1 MGDRLD
7 QANTFDFIV
16 VGAGSA
22 GCVLA
27 NRLSESGKHT
37 VLLLEAGGRDT
48 SPWIH
53 IPLGYGKHFSNP
65 KVNWL
70 YSNEPDPAVA
80 DRRIPNP
87 RGKVLGGSSSING
100 LVYIRGQRE
109 DYDHWRQLGNE
120 GWSFDDVLPY
130 FRKSEDQERGES
142 EYHGVG
148 GPLGVSDSRTRHPLC
163 DAFIES
169 AVACGFKRTD
179 DFNGPAH
186 EGFGYMQLTARKGM
200 RSSTAVAFLRPAEK
214 RRNLTVV
221 TDAHATR
228 ILFEGRRATGVEY
241 AHGGQRVA
249 AHARGEIILSGG
261 AINSPQLLQLSGL
274 GPAGHLRDIGVEV
287 VADMPDVGR
296 NLQDHFNI
304 RMVYRCNRPITLN
317 DAVRHPIRGVREV
330 ANFALRRRGF
340 FAMGA
345 SVAAGFFKTDLA
357 LATPDIQVGI
367 TLFSAEKIGE
377 RLHPFPG
384 ISFIVRLLRPESH
397 GTIMARSADPFEAP
411 AIRPNF
417 LHAPRDGEAIARG
430 CQMSRKIATTGPLA
444 EYVEAEH
451 IPGDDVVSDAQ
462 MLEYLRHNGATS
474 FHPVGTCRMGP
485 DDRAVVDPRLRV
497 RGIEGLRV
505 ADASIMPRIV
515 SGNTNAP
522 TIMIGEK
529 ASAMILEDSR
539 G

>member
-1 MGDRLD
+1 ME

-27 NRLSESGKHT
+27 NRLSESGCHN

-53 IPLGYGKHFSNP
+53 IPLGYGKLFTDP

-70 YSNEPDPAVA
+70 YTNEPDPAVA
-80 DRRIPNP
+80 DRCIPNP

-100 LVYIRGQRE
+100 LVYTRGQRE

-120 GWSFDDVLPY
+120 GWSFDDVLPF

-142 EYHGVG
+142 EYHGTG
-148 GPLGVSDSRTRHPLC
+148 GPLSVSDSRTRHPLC

-179 DFNGPAH
+179 DFNGPQN
-186 EGFGYMQLTARKGM
+186 EGFGYAQLTARNGM
-200 RSSTAVAFLRPAEK
+200 RASAAVAFLRPAK
-214 RRNLTVV
+214 NRKNLSIV
-221 TDAHATR
+221 TGAHATR
-228 ILFEGRRATGVEY
+228 ILFDGRRATGVEY
-241 AHGGQRVA
+241 ARGGNRFVA
-249 AHARGEIILSGG
+249 EARGEVILSGG

-274 GPAGHLRDIGVEV
+274 GPAEHLRDIGVDV
-287 VADMPDVGR
+287 VADMPDVGA

-304 RMVYRCNRPITLN
+304 RLVYRCNRPITLN
-317 DAVRHPIRGVREV
+317 DAVRHPIRGAREV

-345 SVAAGFFKTDLA
+345 SVATGFFKTDPA
-357 LATPDIQVGI
+357 LATPDIQAGI

-384 ISFIVRLLRPESH
+384 VSFIVRLLRPESR
-397 GTIMARSADPFEAP
+397 GTIMAKTADPFEAP

-417 LHAPRDGEAIARG
+417 LHAPRDGETIARG
-430 CQMSRKIATTGPLA
+430 CQMAREIASKGPLA
-444 EYVEAEH
+444 DYVESEH
-451 IPGDDVVSDAQ
+451 IPGADVVSDDE
-462 MLEYLRHNGATS
+462 MLDYLRRYGATS

-485 DDRAVVDPRLRV
+485 DERAVVDSRLRV
-497 RGIEGLRV
+497 RGFEGLRV
-505 ADASIMPRIV
+505 ADASIMPKII
-515 SGNTNAP
+515 SANTNAP

-529 ASAMILEDSR
+529 ASAMILDDAR

>member
-1 MGDRLD
+1 M
-7 QANTFDFIV
+7 TYDFIV

-27 NRLSESGKHT
+27 NRLSELGQYN

-53 IPLGYGKHFSNP
+53 IPLGYGKHIHNP

-120 GWSFDDVLPY
+120 GWSFDDVLPF

-142 EYHGVG
+142 EYHGAG
-148 GPLGVSDSRTRHPLC
+148 GPLGVSDSRTRHPLA

-179 DFNGPAH
+179 DFNGPNH
-186 EGFGYMQLTARKGM
+186 EGFGYLQLTSRKGM
-200 RSSTAVAFLRPAEK
+200 RSSTAVAFLRPAK
-214 RRNLTVV
+214 NRKNLSIV
-221 TDAHATR
+221 TQAHATR
-228 ILFEGRRATGVEY
+228 VLFEGRRATGVEY
-241 AHGGQRVA
+241 VRRGQTIV
-249 AHARGEIILSGG
+249 AHARREVILSGG

-274 GPAGHLRDIGVEV
+274 GPAQHLRDIGVEV
-287 VADMPDVGR
+287 VADMPDVGS

-304 RMVYRCNRPITLN
+304 RLVYRCNQPITLN
-317 DAVRHPIRGVREV
+317 DAVRHPLRGAREV

-345 SVAAGFFKTDLA
+345 SVAAGFFRTDPA
-357 LATPDIQVGI
+357 LATPDIQTGI
-367 TLFSAEKIGE
+367 TLFSADKIGE
-377 RLHPFPG
+377 GLHRFPG
-384 ISFIVRLLRPESH
+384 ISMIVRLLRPESH

-430 CQMSRKIATTGPLA
+430 CQMSRQIALTGPLSEFVES
-444 EYVEAEH
+444 EY
-451 IPGDDVVSDAQ
+451 IPGADVVSDAD
-462 MLEYLRHNGATS
+462 MLDYLRHNGATS

-485 DDRAVVDPRLRV
+485 DERAVVDARLRV

-505 ADASIMPRIV
+505 ADASIMPKIV

-529 ASAMILEDSR
+529 ASTMILEDAR

>member
-1 MGDRLD
+1 M
-7 QANTFDFIV
+7 I
-16 VGAGSA
+16 S
-22 GCVLA
+22 
-27 NRLSESGKHT
+27 LSLGRQYN

-53 IPLGYGKHFSNP
+53 IPLGYGKHIHNP

-109 DYDHWRQLGNE
+109 DYDRWRQLGNE

-142 EYHGVG
+142 EYHGTG
-148 GPLGVSDSRTRHPLC
+148 GPLSVSDARTRHPLC

-169 AVACGFKRTD
+169 AVACGYGRTD
-179 DFNGPAH
+179 DFNGPNH
-186 EGFGYMQLTARKGM
+186 DGFGYLQLTSRKGM
-200 RSSTAVAFLRPAEK
+200 RASTAVAFLRPAK
-214 RRNLTVV
+214 NRKNLTIV
-221 TDAHATR
+221 TEAHATR
-228 ILFEGRRATGVEY
+228 VLFEGRRASGVEY
-241 AHGGQRVA
+241 QRRGQTVI
-249 AHARGEIILSGG
+249 AHARGEVILSGG

-274 GPAGHLRDIGVEV
+274 GPAQHLRDLGIDV
-287 VADMPDVGR
+287 VADMPDVGA

-304 RMVYRCNRPITLN
+304 RLVYRCNQPITLN
-317 DAVRHPIRGVREV
+317 DAVKHPLRGAREV

-345 SVAAGFFKTDLA
+345 SVAAGFFRTDPA
-357 LATPDIQVGI
+357 LATPDIQTGI
-367 TLFSAEKIGE
+367 TLFSAEKIGNK
-377 RLHPFPG
+377 LHPFPG

-397 GTIMARSADPFEAP
+397 GTIMAKSADPYEAP

-430 CQMSRKIATTGPLA
+430 CQMSRKIASVGPLA
-444 EYVEAEH
+444 KFVESEH
-451 IPGDDVVSDAQ
+451 IPGEDVVSEDD

-485 DDRAVVDPRLRV
+485 DERAVVDHRLCV

-505 ADASIMPRIV
+505 ADASIMPKIV

-529 ASAMILEDSR
+529 ASAMILEDAR

>member
-1 MGDRLD
+1 M
-7 QANTFDFIV
+7 TFDYII

-27 NRLSESGKHT
+27 NRLSESGQYN

-48 SPWIH
+48 NPWIH
-53 IPLGYGKHFSNP
+53 VPLGYGKHFTNP

-100 LVYIRGQRE
+100 LVYVRGQRE

-120 GWSFDDVLPY
+120 GWSFDDVLPF

-142 EYHGVG
+142 EYHGAG
-148 GPLGVSDSRTRHPLC
+148 GPLGVSDTRTRHPLS

-169 AVACGFKRTD
+169 AVTCGYQRTD
-179 DFNGPAH
+179 DFNGPQH

-200 RSSTAVAFLRPAEK
+200 RSSTAVAFLRPAQNRK
-214 RRNLTVV
+214 NLTIV
-221 TDAHATR
+221 TEAHATR
-228 ILFEGRRATGVEY
+228 VLFDGRRATGVEY
-241 AHGGQRVA
+241 ERGGETHV
-249 AHARGEIILSGG
+249 AHASGEVVLSGG

-274 GPAGHLRDIGVEV
+274 GPAQHLRDLGIDV
-287 VADMPDVGR
+287 VADMPDVGA

-304 RMVYRCNRPITLN
+304 RLVYRCNQPITLN
-317 DAVRHPIRGVREV
+317 DAVRHPLRGAREV
-330 ANFALRRRGF
+330 LNYALRRRGF

-345 SVAAGFFKTDLA
+345 SVAAGFFRTDPA
-357 LATPDIQVGI
+357 LATPDIQIGI
-367 TLFSAEKIGE
+367 TLFSAEKIG
-377 RLHPFPG
+377 RKLHPFPG
-384 ISFIVRLLRPESH
+384 ISLIVRLLRPESH
-397 GTIMARSADPFEAP
+397 GFVMTRSADPFEAP

-417 LHAPRDGEAIARG
+417 LHAARDGETIARG
-430 CQMSRKIATTGPLA
+430 CQMSRQIAAAKPLA
-444 EYVEAEH
+444 DFIESEH
-451 IPGDDVVSDAQ
+451 IPGDQVVTDAD
-462 MLEYLRHNGATS
+462 MLDYLRRYGATS

-485 DDRAVVDPRLRV
+485 DERAVVDARLRV
-497 RGIEGLRV
+497 RGFEGLRV
-505 ADASIMPRIV
+505 ADASIMPKIV

-529 ASAMILEDSR
+529 ASAMILEDAR